1 MVIRMFCIV
10 MLLFPCYGFAQETY
24 KTIGVFVALA
34 DNEHQGIVKVPDAIG
49 KGDDPDKNLYW
60 GTADGLKGFFGRS
73 KDWKLTQTT
82 NTNSSILR
90 TIIYRHTRHQV
101 VLNAFAYKGEAIS
114 KCIQAFEMA
123 ISSGTYDMVVYIG
136 HNGLMDF
143 TIPMPNKT
151 RVQGKAPDCVVLCC
165 KSEQHF
171 RERIISAGGRP
182 ILLTSQ
188 FMYPGAFILHAIVDD
203 WILNKPLGT
212 IRSSA
217 GAAYAKKTRIF
228 QRGRVLEFL
237 QKSKKVMIKAKEK
250 TEPDTSYQLEI
261 NVGLLR
267 LTQPTVFI

>member
-1 MVIRMFCIV
+1 MLIRLLCIV
-10 MLLFPCYGFAQETY
+10 MLMLLFPCYGFSQEKV

-34 DNEHQGIVKVPDAIG
+34 DNEHQGIVKVPDAVG

-73 KDWKLTQTT
+73 KDWKKIQTNNT
-82 NTNSSILR
+82 NTNGSILR
-90 TIIYRHTRHQV
+90 TMVFKHTRHQV

-143 TIPMPNKT
+143 TLPMPNKNRDQVKT
-151 RVQGKAPDCVVLCC
+151 PDCVVLCC
-165 KSEQHF
+165 KSEEYF
-171 RERIISAGGRP
+171 KKRIISAGGRP
-182 ILLTSQ
+182 ILLTTQ

-203 WILNKPLGT
+203 WISGKSLNT

-217 GAAYAKKTRIF
+217 GAAYAKNQNI
-228 QRGRVLEFL
+228 
-237 QKSKKVMIKAKEK
+237 SKKAGTGVFTEIIKNNDRVE
-250 TEPDTSYQLEI
+250 
-261 NVGLLR
+261 N
-267 LTQPTVFI
+267 